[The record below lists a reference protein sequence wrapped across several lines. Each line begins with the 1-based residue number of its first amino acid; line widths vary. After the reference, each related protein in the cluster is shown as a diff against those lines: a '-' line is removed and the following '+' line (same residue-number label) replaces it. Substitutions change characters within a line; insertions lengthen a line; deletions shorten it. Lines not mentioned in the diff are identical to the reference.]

1 VRAGIQPDAHIK
13 YSSHDIVAAVEQHI
27 GAQPLVHCS
36 RGSLTEVSH
45 MVNAAVAAEEVDYRG
60 CSTGQTRCSFPDTS
74 GPDMDVR
81 QRAAGV

>member
-1 VRAGIQPDAHIK
+1 MRAGIQPDAHIQ
-13 YSSHDIVAAVEQHI
+13 YSSHDVVAAVEQHV

-45 MVNAAVAAEEVDYRG
+45 AVNAAVAAEEVDCRG
-60 CSTGQTRCSFPDTS
+60 CSTGQTTCSLPATS
-74 GPDMDVR
+74 GPDLDVR